1 MSCEGEWELMQK
13 RCENSA
19 APPQGGQDGV
29 RRQRWGIK
37 KRWR

>member
-19 APPQGGQDGV
+19 APPRGGGKTASGGRDGA
-29 RRQRWGIK
+29 
-37 KRWR
+37 